1 MKIINHRLHRDD
13 GTPYAFRESPHVGEV
28 IKPRWLVMHYTASGS
43 ASEAISW
50 FANKASR
57 VSAHIVIAKDGTITQ
72 CVPFNRRAN
81 HAGVSAWKGVN
92 GLNKASIGIEL
103 DGFGFL
109 FGEPGKWTFRDRPVA
124 DDQVLVATHKGEKK
138 PRGWARYPQAQLDAA
153 RELARLL
160 VRQYALEDVVGHE
173 DISPGR
179 KQDPG
184 PAFPMEA
191 FRAHA
196 MADDAA
202 PVDAAKPAASV
213 RPIAR
218 FRVAQTLNVRS
229 GPGAASAR
237 VPGGPL
243 PPGSIVRGVEDRDG
257 WTRVTAEGSG
267 MAGWVSAQF
276 LEPIPAELFTV
287 TVETLNVRGGA
298 GSAHATVSGS
308 PLRKDAI
315 VQELE
320 EGDGWKRVV
329 SLAAPQLTGW
339 VSTQFLKPAVIAMS
353 DVGQPANA

>member
-13 GTPYAFRESPHVGEV
+13 GTPFTFRASPHVGAV

-43 ASEAISW
+43 ASEAINW
-50 FANKASR
+50 FANPASK

-81 HAGVSAWKGVN
+81 HAGTSTWKGVN

-109 FGEPGKWTFRDRPVA
+109 FGSAGKWTFRDKRVPDA
-124 DDQVLVATHKGEKK
+124 QVLVATHKHETK

-160 VRQYALEDVVGHE
+160 VRTYGLEDVVGHE
-173 DISPGR
+173 DISPRR

-191 FRAHA
+191 FRAHC
-196 MADDAA
+196 MSADA
-202 PVDAAKPAASV
+202 PADGARPPASIL
-213 RPIAR
+213 PIPR
-218 FRVAQTLNVRS
+218 FRVKQTLNVRS
-229 GPGAASAR
+229 GPGVANATVAGSPLA
-237 VPGGPL
+237 PGT
-243 PPGSIVRGVEDRDG
+243 IVRGVEDQAG
-257 WTRVTAEGSG
+257 WKRVTAEGSG
-267 MAGWVSAQF
+267 VAGWVSAQF
-276 LEPIPAELFTV
+276 LQPIPAELFTV
-287 TVETLNVRGGA
+287 TANSLNVRGGP
-298 GSAHATVSGS
+298 GPTNPTVPGS

-320 EGDGWKRVV
+320 EGAGWTRVV
-329 SLAAPQLTGW
+329 SLAAPQVTGW
-339 VSTQFLKPAVIAMS
+339 VSTQFLKPAVISVA
-353 DVGQPANA
+353 DVSQPANA